1 MVERPRELQRCTI
14 GRLEGDPGMV
24 AFTDRVA
31 VPAHVMVRVLDN
43 EAVFLNLATER
54 YIGLD
59 QIGTRMW
66 QVLTAAP
73 AIGTA
78 FDQLLDEYDVAPELL
93 RSNLDEFLGRLV
105 DNGLLEIVSADAET
119 PATI

>member
-1 MVERPRELQRCTI
+1 
-14 GRLEGDPGMV
+14 MV

-66 QVLTAAP
+66 RVLTAAP

>member
-1 MVERPRELQRCTI
+1 
-14 GRLEGDPGMV
+14 MV

-105 DNGLLEIVSADAET
+105 DNGLLKIVSADAET

>member
-1 MVERPRELQRCTI
+1 MA
-14 GRLEGDPGMV
+14 
-24 AFTDRVA
+24 AFTDRVV
-31 VPAHVMVRVLDN
+31 VPAHVMVRVVDN

-59 QIGTRMW
+59 QTGTRMW

-78 FDQLLDEYDVAPELL
+78 FDQLLDEYDVTPELL
-93 RSNLDEFLGRLV
+93 RSDLNEVLGRLV
-105 DNGLLEIVSADAET
+105 DNGLLEIVTADAET